1 MSKEIAEFSYD
12 LHSGL
17 SSLSVPEFDQLP
29 ILGMCATLA
38 VHIKGL
44 GEIEYEVLRKV
55 SDHFMSIPSFAL
67 KQVVEIL
74 DEIEFVSIISSG
86 RTIERIIPNIP
97 VFDNVYE
104 GLGEF
109 ASNEISF
116 NEHENATVE
125 ILSALYDAP
134 RNRDSLLA
142 KSGIDKILF
151 DRCVVLGGRSGILT
165 EQMARGKSILI
176 SPYYFA
182 DNLTGLADTVA
193 LAGTPALQS
202 TLQKIK
208 ESQGW
213 PLSLVASTGKIGN
226 VQLSPTEQQLV
237 QKLASEGI
245 VKPPTISFGAKTE
258 SFLFT
263 PKPGG
268 ARLNAANREIY
279 ERAMAL
285 ISAVRKGQLLPEAYR
300 IRSPVAILRAL
311 KRKGFL
317 GSNSEASEQYRNLVV
332 MKVAHLK
339 EVSTGQW
346 QLQLHRTLE
355 NEQALDLAI
364 ELLQEGTVS
373 NMEVNQEARIALS
386 KGEEYI
392 QSLISATELKKRQKQ
407 LTDPQAIEEFD
418 QLVMQFD

>member
-1 MSKEIAEFSYD
+1 MSKEIAEFSFD

-17 SSLSVPEFDQLP
+17 SSLTVPEFDQLP

-44 GEIEYEVLRKV
+44 GAIEYEVLRKV
-55 SDHFMSIPSFAL
+55 SDHFMSIPSYAL
-67 KQVVEIL
+67 RQVVEVL
-74 DEIEFVSIISSG
+74 EEIGFLTIVSRG
-86 RTIERIIPNIP
+86 RTIEKILPNIP

-116 NEHENATVE
+116 NEHEAATVE

-134 RNRDSLLA
+134 RSRDSLLA
-142 KSGIDKILF
+142 KSGIDKLVF
-151 DRCVVLGGRSGILT
+151 DRCVLLGGSSGIMT

-193 LAGTPALQS
+193 SAGTPALQS

-213 PLSLVASTGKIGN
+213 PLSLVASTGKIGEFS
-226 VQLSPTEQQLV
+226 LTPTEQQLV
-237 QKLASEGI
+237 QKLAAEGI
-245 VKPPTISFGAKTE
+245 VKPPTISFGNRTE

-263 PKPGG
+263 PKPGN

-285 ISAVRKGQLLPEAYR
+285 ISAVRKGQLLPKEIR
-300 IRSPVAILRAL
+300 IRSPLAILRAL
-311 KRKGFL
+311 RRDGFL
-317 GSNSEASEQYRNLVV
+317 GSNSEAADQYRNLVV
-332 MKVAHLK
+332 LKVAYLH
-339 EVSTGQW
+339 ETVPGRW
-346 QLQLHRTLE
+346 QLHLHKTPE
-355 NEQALDLAI
+355 NERALDLAI

-373 NMEVNQEARIALS
+373 NMEVNEEARLALS

-392 QSLISATELKKRQKQ
+392 QSLISASELKKREKQ
-407 LTDPQAIEEFD
+407 LTDPQAIEEFE